1 MEWKVRGDIAYS
13 EAKPEIVIERSDR
26 LKRSVWEHEVER
38 LDSIDR
44 ESILVCLPRI
54 SFLCVYGQLEQGRM
68 EGSLTATKNKASNAD
83 AGYASAGDV

>member
-1 MEWKVRGDIAYS
+1 MERKVRGEGIAYS
-13 EAKPEIVIERSDR
+13 EAKPEIFIERCDR

-54 SFLCVYGQLEQGRM
+54 SFLRVYGQLEQG
-68 EGSLTATKNKASNAD
+68 
-83 AGYASAGDV
+83 